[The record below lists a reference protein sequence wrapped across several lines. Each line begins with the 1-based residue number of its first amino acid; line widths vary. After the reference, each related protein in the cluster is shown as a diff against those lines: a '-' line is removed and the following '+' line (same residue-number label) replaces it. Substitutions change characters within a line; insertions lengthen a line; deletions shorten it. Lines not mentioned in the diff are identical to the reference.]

1 MANVKLTEL
10 TAYTSPVSTDVLPIV
25 DLVNNQ
31 TKKVTVENL
40 LRTFGT
46 GTAAAPS
53 FSFSGDSDT
62 GIYSP
67 GANQFAVTT
76 GGTQRLLIDAS
87 GNTTIQGDLTVN
99 GTTTTVE
106 SNTLSIK
113 DKNIEI
119 AVVSTPTDTTADGGG
134 ITLKGASDKT
144 INWVQSTGCWT
155 FNQPTNFNNHVR
167 IDSSGNVGVGTTS
180 PAVNLHVNNSSST
193 GRIRIQGGGSSSAQL
208 QFIAGGQTNPYVI
221 TQDTSRNLIFF
232 DNATERLRIDSSGKV
247 GIGVTPT
254 APLHVKHATFNTVA
268 LFESGDT
275 QAEVTFKDN
284 AGQAHVG
291 CEGDALFFKTSSSGT
306 EQMRIDSSGNVQI
319 GPNGGARLTVT
330 NASGTGAV
338 NVADFYAN
346 AANQNPLVRILGR
359 NAANNGTTSIDFYK
373 EYQGGFRIVNNDTAS
388 SNYTSLEVAGSERMR
403 INSSGNVGIG
413 TSSIDRLLHIQ
424 GAGTSGTQVQ
434 IEGTS
439 ASAGLKFVPA
449 SGDNWELQATTNS
462 ALIVY
467 NRTDTAERLRID
479 SSGNVGINET
489 SPSAKLHVSAA
500 YNETGLKVL
509 GGGAGYNSPLIVGA
523 ASGTEYM
530 RVDDDG
536 RLLVGTTTEGDVA
549 ADNLTVADSGN
560 CGMTIRSGSSSVGS
574 IYFSDATSGA
584 GEYAGYFQYVHSSN
598 YLNIGVNGADAMR
611 ITSLGSVGIGI
622 TSPDSKL
629 HVHSSTGGGQLRVS
643 SQSNSEGVTL
653 TARNDGNGSQLS
665 ARGTS
670 SHLRFYTTNASD
682 SLAEKMRIDSDGNVG
697 IGTTS
702 PAQKVE
708 LRDTSDVYLRL
719 SKTGLNSTHLG
730 CESSLG
736 VLTSDGDL
744 AFRTAGSGGP
754 GNTERMRIDS
764 SGNVGIGTTDP
775 QTKLAVQN
783 GSLTDGSI
791 LVGAN
796 YDGSGMSQNSDKLGA
811 ISFPMYQ
818 SNTYPKGFRGIMSYS
833 SSAVNYLQLGGGTNS
848 ARSATDILFY
858 TASSVSAN
866 GSERMRID
874 ASGNVFVGRTSDS
887 TNVAG
892 ISLLSSGKGVFN
904 RDGNNA
910 LSVNRGSNDGAL
922 VEFKRAGTTKGSI
935 SISGSTTSYNTSSDY
950 RLKENIVD
958 LANSITRIKQLQPR
972 RFNFTADAET
982 TVDGFI
988 AHETQTVVP
997 EAVTGTHNEVDD
1009 DGNPVM
1015 QGIDQSKLVPLL
1027 TAALKEAIAKIETLE
1042 TKVAA
1047 LEAG

>member
-1 MANVKLTEL
+1 
-10 TAYTSPVSTDVLPIV
+10 
-25 DLVNNQ
+25 DLL
-31 TKKVTVENL
+31 KRFGAGTV
-40 LRTFGT
+40 
-46 GTAAAPS
+46 AAPS
-53 FSFSGDSDT
+53 FSFSGDIDT

-536 RLLVGTTTEGDVA
+536 RLLVGTTSSSSA
-549 ADNLTVADSGN
+549 A
-560 CGMTIRSGSSSVGS
+560 TIVCQGSSSS
-574 IYFSDATSGA
+574 AT
-584 GEYAGYFQYVHSSN
+584 Q
-598 YLNIGVNGADAMR
+598 
-611 ITSLGSVGIGI
+611 
-622 TSPDSKL
+622 
-629 HVHSSTGGGQLRVS
+629 
-643 SQSNSEGVTL
+643 
-653 TARNDGNGSQLS
+653 GSQIFMQ
-665 ARGTS
+665 RGQAA
-670 SHLRFYTTNASD
+670 AS
-682 SLAEKMRIDSDGNVG
+682 I
-697 IGTTS
+697 
-702 PAQKVE
+702 
-708 LRDTSDVYLRL
+708 
-719 SKTGLNSTHLG
+719 
-730 CESSLG
+730 
-736 VLTSDGDL
+736 
-744 AFRTAGSGGP
+744 
-754 GNTERMRIDS
+754 S
-764 SGNVGIGTTDP
+764 SGDTLGRINFADNAGGVYALIEGE
-775 QTKLAVQN
+775 
-783 GSLTDGSI
+783 TDGT
-791 LVGAN
+791 G
-796 YDGSGMSQNSDKLGA
+796 
-811 ISFPMYQ
+811 
-818 SNTYPKGFRGIMSYS
+818 
-833 SSAVNYLQLGGGTNS
+833 
-848 ARSATDILFY
+848 
-858 TASSVSAN
+858 
-866 GSERMRID
+866 
-874 ASGNVFVGRTSDS
+874 
-887 TNVAG
+887 
-892 ISLLSSGKGVFN
+892 
-904 RDGNNA
+904 
-910 LSVNRGSNDGAL
+910 GSNDYPGRL
-922 VEFKRAGTTKGSI
+922 VF
-935 SISGSTTSYNTSSDY
+935 STT
-950 RLKENIVD
+950 
-958 LANSITRIKQLQPR
+958 A
-972 RFNFTADAET
+972 
-982 TVDGFI
+982 
-988 AHETQTVVP
+988 
-997 EAVTGTHNEVDD
+997 
-1009 DGNPVM
+1009 
-1015 QGIDQSKLVPLL
+1015 
-1027 TAALKEAIAKIETLE
+1027 
-1042 TKVAA
+1042 
-1047 LEAG
+1047 